1 MKGEGIAYRW
11 QLSKGDKAVEEV
23 ENFVEAKVRGPQG
36 ELCCDNPVW
45 SFLQCRHPGHI
56 RPENL
61 PRMKSV
67 KRRLNKGS

>member
-1 MKGEGIAYRW
+1 M
-11 QLSKGDKAVEEV
+11 EEV

-61 PRMKSV
+61 PRLKSV
-67 KRRLNKGS
+67 K